1 MKALT
6 VNQPYADAIVEGI
19 KKYETRSRRTNIRG
33 RVAIHAGKKKLKAPA
48 LFRRLWELLGGNP
61 GRYRGSWLY
70 YLENGVP
77 SQRFGAVIG
86 TVEIVDCVPVEE
98 IVEKL
103 NETERLL
110 GDYSPGRFAWVLKNQ
125 RRLERPIMARGQL
138 GFWEWTPPEE
148 VGKA

>member
-33 RVAIHAGKKKLKAPA
+33 RVAIHAGKKQIKAPA
-48 LFRRLWELLGGNP
+48 VYRRLWELL
-61 GRYRGSWLY
+61 
-70 YLENGVP
+70 YLKAGAT

-103 NETERLL
+103 DETERLL
-110 GDYSPGRFAWVLKNQ
+110 GDYSPGRFAWVLKNP
-125 RRLERPIMARGQL
+125 RKLPTPIPARGQL

>member
-33 RVAIHAGKKKLKAPA
+33 RVAIHAGKKILKAPA
-48 LFRRLWELLGGNP
+48 LFQRVWELLG
-61 GRYRGSWLY
+61 
-70 YLENGVP
+70 ENKI
-77 SQRFGAVIG
+77 QNFGAVIG

-103 NETERLL
+103 DETERLL
-110 GDYSPGRFAWVLKNQ
+110 GDYSPGRFAWVLKNP
-125 RRLERPIMARGQL
+125 RKLPAPIPARGQL
-138 GFWEWTPPEE
+138 GFWEWAPPEE

>member
-33 RVAIHAGKKKLKAPA
+33 RVAIHAGKKRIKAPDVY
-48 LFRRLWELLGGNP
+48 RRLWEIIYSKAGAT
-61 GRYRGSWLY
+61 
-70 YLENGVP
+70 

-103 NETERLL
+103 DETERLL
-110 GDYSPGRFAWVLKNQ
+110 GDYSPGRFAWVLKNP
-125 RRLERPIMARGQL
+125 RKLPTPIPARGQL
-138 GFWEWTPPEE
+138 GFWEWAPPEE